1 MTGMQHRRTE
11 LSASVACGSAA
22 RFTVTGKLQ
31 LGWPAS
37 ARALA
42 GLALRAPAAPS
53 GPSLSAAESESLE
66 PGHCLGESTSES
78 TSRFT
83 VKILIYGIITR
94 MTGMIG
100 LQPTSAKVMISLAF
114 KFIRLGIINATDDD
128 FNNLKKKN

>member
-1 MTGMQHRRTE
+1 M
-11 LSASVACGSAA
+11 
-22 RFTVTGKLQ
+22 TGKLQ

-100 LQPTSAKVMISLAF
+100 LQPTSAKLMISLAF

-128 FNNLKKKN
+128 FNNFLKKN